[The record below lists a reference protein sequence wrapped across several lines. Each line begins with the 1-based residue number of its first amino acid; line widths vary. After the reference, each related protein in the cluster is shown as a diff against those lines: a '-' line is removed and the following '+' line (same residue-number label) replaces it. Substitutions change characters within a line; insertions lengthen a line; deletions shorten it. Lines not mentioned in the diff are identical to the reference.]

1 MTIFYFPL
9 LLIAQK
15 HALYKQKKNGT
26 FNFQINKPIL

>member
-1 MTIFYFPL
+1 MAILYFPL

-15 HALYKQKKNGT
+15 HALYLSKNGT